1 MTAHRNQHKTSPRF
15 PRGLAL
21 LSLTGVLFLVNVCLS
36 KRGENEAAADSRAVE
51 THTQATHRE
60 HSRLRSSRSPAD
72 TFADDL
78 NTRAASGGRAAAA
91 RAEQLPAGPLRE
103 NALSAVAIKWANTD
117 LNSTVEWARR
127 LPDAAEQQT
136 VLLAAANEAV
146 RTEPLE
152 ALRLAVGLFADAGR
166 DEAISRAATEWAL
179 HDAASAVDWAKQ
191 IPDETLRAK
200 VVAMAAVAWS
210 ESAPEAAAT
219 LAVETLPA
227 GRLLDDTVVS
237 IIQRWAQTDAR
248 AAAAWVER
256 FPESSLRATAIENL
270 LSQWRRIDP
279 VKAQQWQ
286 AENL

>member
-1 MTAHRNQHKTSPRF
+1 MTAHRNQHKASPRS

-21 LSLTGVLFLVNVCLS
+21 LTLTGVLLLGYVCLP
-36 KRGENEAAADSRAVE
+36 KRGENDAAADSRAVE
-51 THTQATHRE
+51 THPQATHRE
-60 HSRLRSSRSPAD
+60 HSRLRSSRSPTD

-78 NTRAASGGRAAAA
+78 NAREASGGRAAAA
-91 RAEQLPAGPLRE
+91 RAEQLPAGSLRE
-103 NALSAVAIKWANTD
+103 NALSAVAVQWANTD

-127 LPDAAEQQT
+127 LPDAAEKQT

-146 RTEPLE
+146 RIEPLE
-152 ALRLAVGLFADAGR
+152 ALRLAVGLYADAGR
-166 DEAISRAATEWAL
+166 DEAISRAASEWAL
-179 HDAASAVDWAKQ
+179 QDAASAVDWAKQ

-200 VVAMAAVAWS
+200 VLAMAAVAWS

-237 IIQRWAQTDAR
+237 IIQRWAQSDAR

-256 FPESSLRATAIENL
+256 FPEGSLRAVAIENL
-270 LSQWRRIDP
+270 VSQWQRIDS